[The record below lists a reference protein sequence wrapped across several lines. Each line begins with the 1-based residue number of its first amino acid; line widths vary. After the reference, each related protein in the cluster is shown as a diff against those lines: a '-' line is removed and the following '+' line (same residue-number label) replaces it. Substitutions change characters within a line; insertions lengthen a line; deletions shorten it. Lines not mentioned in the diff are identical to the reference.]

1 MFLMLISA
9 AFNQSNAQNYFPL
22 QLDSLQFFKGVPYT
36 YTTPSM
42 FPPVGSMYRVIRIDS
57 VIHNSISK
65 FIIICLQL
73 GIHPPSLVM
82 CV

>member
-1 MFLMLISA
+1 MNNHHKKSIISALQMFLMLISA

-57 VIHNSISK
+57 VIPQSQSA
-65 FIIICLQL
+65 
-73 GIHPPSLVM
+73 SLL
-82 CV
+82 